1 VVSPGCSPIEKIPQ
15 VTQQDFDLSSAQF
28 AGLDSHALLYLGPRK
43 SLMQSPEVP
52 DLYLDLDFRAE
63 MDRRLRLRLGN
74 GLKAIP
80 DPGGNPALPHPM
92 FEN

>member
-1 VVSPGCSPIEKIPQ
+1 VSPGCAPIAKIPQ
-15 VTQQDFDLSSAQF
+15 VSQENYDISVPQF

-43 SLMQSPEVP
+43 SLTEGPRVP
-52 DLYLDLDFRAE
+52 DLYLDAAFRAE
-63 MDRRLRLRLGN
+63 MDRRLRLRLGS

-80 DPGGNPALPHPM
+80 EPWSYSSVAQPM